1 MKYPNRLKEPFVVR
15 QNVIATL
22 VKTGAGGLVIPPPV
36 VIPPDPEPEPEPLPS
51 ISYRPL
57 DSNSVIV
64 EQFKPCV
71 GGGVH
76 SLDLPQDNV
85 GYGAYYQ
92 ITLDG
97 VVLNP
102 DHESD
107 LADSVDW
114 DTENSKFNDGIS
126 TVVYSDWGSGSYAKI
141 SLQNNT
147 DDVTYAH
154 QNTPRHLVFTPKPG
168 QLNNYV
174 GDGGDAL
181 RAANELADITVNED
195 GSFEVCMVHRHT
207 SDSDYEYRSDNISYD
222 RWSPTARR
230 DNSAILYCPTGELDY
245 TVSFNGNTYNQGN
258 LIGQQITDTDGY
270 TVEFISISDTRVVVE
285 LTHAT
290 DTGTVM
296 DKKLYV
302 RLTPNVPEQEWAE
315 STIDNEESM
324 VAHIWS
330 DGMIELILDTVTER
344 NTAPDYVRPPYY
356 NYSVETDLTTTSLSS
371 VINSAVDKTKQ
382 RAVDAWLAWVA
393 GTSITNPNSAFNP
406 RTLVSVSPRLDV
418 WDKSDP
424 VFANYTKTAKQYRVG
439 DGPWQNTFVYELIGD
454 GSVLYLMES
463 EEHLTANSLY
473 PYDYVKTGTT
483 LDTWLTKPEAIYHV
497 NNRIRRVMGGFS
509 YDDVYTELEPSY
521 SFISNNESLSDYVDG
536 ERTTPFDLKFD
547 IAAKTATAPGSTNH
561 PTVAHVAGVP
571 VISGTITNTGEVTD

>member
-1 MKYPNRLKEPFVVR
+1 MKYPNKLKEPFVVR

-22 VKTGAGGLVIPPPV
+22 VRTGAGGLVIPPPV

-51 ISYRPL
+51 IMYRPL
-57 DSNSVIV
+57 ASNSVII
-64 EQFKPCV
+64 EQFKPCA

-76 SLDLPQDNV
+76 SLELPQDNV

-92 ITLDG
+92 IILDG
-97 VVLNP
+97 TILNP

-107 LADSVDW
+107 LADSMDW
-114 DTENSKFNDGIS
+114 DTENSKFNDGVS

-141 SLQNNT
+141 SLQNNS

-154 QNTPRHLVFTPKPG
+154 QNTPRHVVFKPKSG

-174 GDGGDAL
+174 SDGGDAL
-181 RAANELADITVNED
+181 KAANELADITVNED
-195 GSFEVCMVHRHT
+195 GSFEVCMVHNHT
-207 SDSDYEYRSDNISYD
+207 ADTDYEYRSDSISYD
-222 RWSPTARR
+222 RWSPNARR
-230 DNSAILYCPTGELDY
+230 DNSAILYCPTGKLDY
-245 TVSFNGNTYNQGN
+245 VVSFNGNTYNQGN

-290 DTGTVM
+290 NSGTVM
-296 DKKLYV
+296 DKKMYV

-315 STIDNEESM
+315 STIDNEESS

-344 NTAPDYVRPPYY
+344 ETTPGYVSPPHY
-356 NYSVETDLTTTSLSS
+356 NYSVETDLMTTSLSS
-371 VINSAVDKTKQ
+371 VINGAVDRTKQ
-382 RAVDAWLAWVA
+382 RAVDAWLTWVA
-393 GTSITNPNSAFNP
+393 GTSITNPDSAFNP
-406 RTLVSVSPRLDV
+406 RTLVSVSPQLGV
-418 WDKSDP
+418 WDKSNP

-463 EEHLTANSLY
+463 EEHLKANSLY
-473 PYDYVKTGTT
+473 PYDYVSTNMT

-497 NNRIRRVMGGFS
+497 NNRIRRMMGGFN
-509 YDDVYTELEPSY
+509 YDNVYDALEPFY
-521 SFISNNESLSDYVDG
+521 SFVTNDEGLSNYVD
-536 ERTTPFDLKFD
+536 TQITKSFDLKFT
-547 IAAKTATAPGSTNH
+547 ISAETATAPGSTNR
-561 PTVAHVAGVP
+561 PTVAHVAGAP
-571 VISGTITNTGEVTD
+571 VISGTIYKTGEVTE